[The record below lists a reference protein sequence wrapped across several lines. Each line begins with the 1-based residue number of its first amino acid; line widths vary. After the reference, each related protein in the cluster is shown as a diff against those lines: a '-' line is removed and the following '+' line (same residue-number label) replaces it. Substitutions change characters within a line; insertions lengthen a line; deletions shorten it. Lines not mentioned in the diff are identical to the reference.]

1 MLGLWVWLLCSRYGF
16 GVWLRL
22 GFGVWFFDGDRLW
35 RETLGKNT
43 KKFFSKKNNERNLK
57 KKKTERHLIS
67 LFCYDVFGYKEN
79 TRKTKKMTRK

>member
-1 MLGLWVWLLCSRYGF
+1 MERNTGEEHKEVLL
-16 GVWLRL
+16 
-22 GFGVWFFDGDRLW
+22 
-35 RETLGKNT
+35 K
-43 KKFFSKKNNERNLK
+43 KKNNERNLK